1 MNQAFRG
8 SPHIAMSVGWG
19 LPAGPPPACFSLW
32 RCQAS
37 IQQDE
42 NWNSSRTRSPMAT
55 AFQLP
60 SQPGNGLGEAVQALA
75 EAAGVLL
82 INWLSVFP
90 ECSPDTTRWS
100 Q

>member
-1 MNQAFRG
+1 
-8 SPHIAMSVGWG
+8 
-19 LPAGPPPACFSLW
+19 
-32 RCQAS
+32 
-37 IQQDE
+37 
-42 NWNSSRTRSPMAT
+42 MAT

-90 ECSPDTTRWS
+90 ECSPDTIRWS
-100 Q
+100 QRHALYPHPPLEPHSIVTLCSPSIFRVYIAKPQESPFSPCRQA